1 MFAKVATLA
10 LVAGLCTGC
19 IRSATTINVKV
30 DGSGTV
36 EQAMLVN
43 LGFMKG
49 MLGGMGGLGGAQPG
63 ASGTPTDEDL
73 KRSAARMGEGV
84 TFVSAQPLKS
94 DDGFEGTKALFAF
107 TDISKLRIDQDPN
120 LSGSATGGISTPPKD
135 SNPVT
140 FAFAK
145 GSDGVSTL
153 TVSVKDN
160 PKAADSPAASP
171 GGGPDM
177 DNPQMLD
184 MMRSMFKGF
193 KVSIEVNVAGKILKT
208 NADHVAG
215 SHVTLL
221 EMDMEKLLQ
230 DEAKLKNVQKML
242 GPTASISELKPYLKD
257 VQGLK
262 VNDPIVTIAFK

>member
-1 MFAKVATLA
+1 MFAKVATVA
-10 LVAGLCTGC
+10 LVASLSTGC
-19 IRSATTINVKV
+19 IRSATMINVKV

-36 EQAMLVN
+36 EQTMLVN
-43 LGFMKG
+43 LGLMKG
-49 MLGGMGGLGGAQPG
+49 MLGGFGGFGGAQPG
-63 ASGTPTDEDL
+63 ASGAPTDEDL

-94 DDGFEGTKALFAF
+94 DDGFSGTKAVFAF

-145 GSDGVSTL
+145 GSDGVATL

-160 PKAADSPAASP
+160 PKPAGSPTPP

-193 KVSIEVNVAGKILKT
+193 KVSIDVNVAGKILKT

-215 SHVTLL
+215 SQVTLL

-230 DEAKLKNVQKML
+230 DEAKLKEVQKML
-242 GPTASISELKPYLKD
+242 GPTASVSELKPYLKD
-257 VQGLK
+257 VKGLK
-262 VNDPIVTIAFK
+262 MNDPTVTIAFK

>member
-1 MFAKVATLA
+1 MFVKVATAA
-10 LVAGLCTGC
+10 LVATLCTGC
-19 IRSATTINVKV
+19 IRSATVINVKA

-36 EQAMLVN
+36 EQTMLVN
-43 LGFMKG
+43 LGLMKG
-49 MLGGMGGLGGAQPG
+49 MLGGLGGAPTTPSG
-63 ASGTPTDEDL
+63 APSDDEL

-94 DDGFEGTKALFAF
+94 DDGFEGTKALYAF
-107 TDISKLRIDQDPN
+107 TDITKLRVDQDPN
-120 LSGSATGGISTPPKD
+120 LSGAATGGISTPPKN

-140 FAFAK
+140 FEFAQ

-153 TVSVKDN
+153 TVSLKDK
-160 PKAADSPAASP
+160 PKPADSPAPAP

-193 KVSIEVNVAGKILKT
+193 KVSIDVAVAGKILKT
-208 NADHVAG
+208 NADHVSG
-215 SHVTLL
+215 SRVTLL

-230 DEAKLKNVQKML
+230 DESKLKNVQKML
-242 GPTASISELKPYLKD
+242 GPDASVSELKPYLKD

-262 VNDPIVTIAFK
+262 VNDPVVTIAFK